1 MKKKSMRTAI
11 IVSVFFLMM
20 CMLSACNDGS
30 MVPLDKP
37 GDLVESSSITEKTE
51 KEESEK
57 NESSES
63 STIVNDS
70 EKVEESIDSS
80 SQEKTEKEES
90 YPESSQGTS
99 EYTEQTGNQEYEE
112 SYSNPVTEESS
123 VVTDQ
128 EQSEVT
134 VQQEESSEP
143 HKHEYVLLDSSVV
156 EPTCKGD
163 GEITY
168 ICVCGDSYT
177 ESVPAFG
184 HSMGEEV
191 DVFGDGLT
199 FRSVCETCGAF
210 ILRNAETTQV
220 ERGWVACECNRFDM
234 KGDCERM
241 WFDSYTQAQNY
252 FNNNQTMPCGHLHS
266 HYGSTQDTNVVGW
279 SYTFSDNY

>member
-1 MKKKSMRTAI
+1 MKKKNMRTAI

-30 MVPLDKP
+30 IEASDKP
-37 GDLVESSSITEKTE
+37 GDLVESSSTTEKTE

-63 STIVNDS
+63 SVIANDS
-70 EKVEESIDSS
+70 EKVEDSNDSNTNEGVIDNEDSYSEESS
-80 SQEKTEKEES
+80 SYS
-90 YPESSQGTS
+90 
-99 EYTEQTGNQEYEE
+99 GNQEYEE
-112 SYSNPVTEESS
+112 SYSNPVTEEST
-123 VVTDQ
+123 VVTEP

-134 VQQEESSEP
+134 VQQEEQSDSSEP

-210 ILRNAETTQV
+210 VLRNAETTQV

>member
-30 MVPLDKP
+30 MVPPDKP
-37 GDLVESSSITEKTE
+37 GDLVESSSTTEKTE

-57 NESSES
+57 NESWES
-63 STIVNDS
+63 SVIANDS
-70 EKVEESIDSS
+70 EKVEDSS
-80 SQEKTEKEES
+80 DSNSDERVIDNEDPYPEES
-90 YPESSQGTS
+90 SYYS
-99 EYTEQTGNQEYEE
+99 GNQEYEE
-112 SYSNPVTEESS
+112 SYSNPVTEEST
-123 VVTDQ
+123 VVTEP

-134 VQQEESSEP
+134 VQQEEQSDSSEP
-143 HKHEYVLLDSSVV
+143 HKHEYVLLDSATVD
-156 EPTCKGD
+156 PTCKGD

-168 ICVCGDSYT
+168 ICVCGDGYT

-199 FRSVCETCGAF
+199 FRSVCETCGAYV
-210 ILRNAETTQV
+210 LRNAETTQV

-252 FNNNQTMPCGHLHS
+252 FSNNQTMPCGHLHS

-279 SYTFSDNY
+279 YYTFSDSY